1 MKPLQLDDFLITGRT
16 FEKYVVFFDYKNS
29 RVDELDNLS
38 PFAYQIAEKFGGE
51 ICKVGFE
58 FQKNA
63 GYMLRIKR
71 YNKMCVNELDFLRE

>member
-29 RVDELDNLS
+29 RVDEPYNLS

-51 ICKVGFE
+51 IVKVGFE
-58 FQKNA
+58 FQQNG
-63 GYMLRIKR
+63 GYMMRIKR
-71 YNKMCVNELDFLRE
+71 